1 MGRRLNE
8 VSDLG
13 PRAMSALGFAVW
25 MAVAWALSED
35 RRAAPW
41 RTIAWGVALQLAL
54 GLLLLK
60 TAVGRGFFA
69 AMGALVAALQACTDA
84 GVRFVFGALVDT
96 GFSFAVNVLP
106 TIVFMGS
113 LFAVLYHV
121 GFLQWI
127 VRGLSVVF
135 ARAMRISGAESL
147 SAIANVFL
155 GMVESALV
163 VQPYL
168 ARMTRSELFSLMTL
182 GMATVA
188 GSVLL
193 AYVGMLG
200 GGDYAG
206 HLATASL
213 ISAPAGILMAK
224 LMVPERETPETASGH
239 AVDVPGGAQNL
250 IDAAAQGAIAGLR
263 LAAYVGALLVAFVA
277 LIALA
282 NGVLAWLGGLVGA
295 PDLTLQRALG
305 WLMAPAAFLLGVP
318 WADASEVGA
327 LIGVKTVLNEFLAYQ
342 DLAASIASG
351 ALAPRSAVIASY
363 ALCGFANFGSLAIM
377 LGGFGGLAPERRAE
391 VAQLGL
397 RSIVSGTLA
406 SFSTACVA
414 GMLL

>member
-1 MGRRLNE
+1 MN
-8 VSDLG
+8 DLA
-13 PRAMSALGFAVW
+13 PRAVSALGFVCW
-25 MAVAWALSED
+25 MALAWALSED
-35 RRAAPW
+35 RRAVPW
-41 RTIAWGVALQLAL
+41 RTVAWGVALQLGL

-60 TAVGRGFFA
+60 TLIGRGFFA
-69 AMGALVAALQACTDA
+69 MMSALVDALIACTDA
-84 GVRFVFGALVDT
+84 GVRFVFGSLVDT

-121 GFLQWI
+121 GFLQLL
-127 VRGLSVVF
+127 VRALSVVF
-135 ARAMRISGAESL
+135 ARTMRISGAESL
-147 SAIANVFL
+147 CAIANVFL

-163 VQPYL
+163 VRPYL
-168 ARMTRSELFSLMTL
+168 ERMTRSELFLLMTL

-188 GSVLL
+188 GSVML

-213 ISAPAGILMAK
+213 VSAPAGVLMAK
-224 LMVPERETPETASGH
+224 LMVPERESPATAGGH
-239 AVDVPGGAQNL
+239 VVDVPDGAANL

-263 LAAYVGALLVAFVA
+263 LAGYVGALLVAFVA

-282 NGVLAWLGGLVGA
+282 NGALAWVGGAVGIA
-295 PDLTLQRALG
+295 DLTFQRVLG
-305 WLMAPAAFLLGVP
+305 VMMAPAAWLLGVP
-318 WADASEVGA
+318 WADASAVGS
-327 LIGVKTVLNEFLAYQ
+327 LIGLKTVLNEFLAYQ
-342 DLAASIASG
+342 DLGEQIAAG
-351 ALAPRSAVIASY
+351 VLAPRSAVIASY

-377 LGGFGGLAPERRAE
+377 VGGIGGLAPERRGE

>member
-1 MGRRLNE
+1 
-8 VSDLG
+8 VSDAAL
-13 PRAMSALGFAVW
+13 RAVSALGFVAW
-25 MAVAWALSED
+25 MALAWAISED

-41 RTIAWGVALQLAL
+41 RTVAWGTALQLGL

-60 TAVGRGFFA
+60 TPVGGAFFA
-69 AMGALVAALQACTDA
+69 LMSALVAVLTASTDV
-84 GVRFVFGALVDT
+84 GVRFVFGSLVDT

-106 TIVFMGS
+106 TIVFMSS
-113 LFAVLYHV
+113 LFAILYHV
-121 GFLQWI
+121 GVLQLL
-127 VRGLSVVF
+127 VRALASSF

-155 GMVESALV
+155 GMIESALV

-168 ARMTRSELFSLMTL
+168 ARMTRSELFSMMTI

-213 ISAPAGILMAK
+213 IAAPAGIVMAK
-224 LMVPERETPETASGH
+224 LMVPERERPATASGE
-239 AVDVPGGAQNL
+239 VVEVPEPAANL
-250 IDAAAQGAIAGLR
+250 IDAASQGAIAGLR
-263 LAAYVGALLVAFVA
+263 LAGYVGALLVAFVA

-282 NGVLAWLGGLVGA
+282 NGVLGWAGGAVGV
-295 PDLTLQRALG
+295 PDLTLQRVLG
-305 WLMAPAAFLLGVP
+305 VLLAPAAWLMGIP
-318 WADASEVGA
+318 WEDAGRVGT
-327 LIGVKTVLNEFLAYQ
+327 LIGLKTVLNEFLAYQ
-342 DLAASIASG
+342 DLAAQIEAG
-351 ALAPRSAVIASY
+351 ALGARSAVIASY

-377 LGGFGGLAPERRAE
+377 IGGIGGLAPERRGE
-391 VAQLGL
+391 VVQLGL
-397 RSIVSGTLA
+397 RSIAAGTLA